1 MDPMNSDSS
10 SGPSSDRPAPRSR
23 RLAGGLT
30 LAMLASWF
38 LMLSPLPYALFSG
51 VTGLVALVLLIL
63 LIIRAIREKRYPM
76 AVLGTLLGVPALL
89 LIIANASLSAAFYG
103 PMAELEQCRAT
114 AITEQAQVQCRAA
127 AEGSMAE
134 WVSGL
139 LGG

>member
-1 MDPMNSDSS
+1 MDPMNSDSP
-10 SGPSSDRPAPRSR
+10 SGPSSDPPAPRSR

-38 LMLSPLPYALFSG
+38 LMLSPLPFALFSG

-63 LIIRAIREKRYPM
+63 LIVRAIREKRYPM

-114 AITEQAQVQCRAA
+114 AITEQAQVQCRTA
-127 AEGSMAE
+127 AEGSMAQ